1 MPRLQLNNLLGGVIA
16 GFLAIP
22 ESMAYAVIIFSPFA
36 IYQPEILPLGVA
48 ACVLAVVFANL
59 IPSLLAGPRI
69 MVSTP
74 FSLAS
79 VMLAVVATQII
90 SSVTPEGGVPNIDLA
105 LVLLFAVVSISGFF
119 QILLG
124 AFRLADVAKFVPM
137 PVIAGLRNGA
147 AIVIIMSQLRPF
159 FGLEN
164 NVPIDMNNILWPTTS
179 IGFLAFLIMFSSP
192 RVSKKIPG
200 PIIAIIIGTLVYY
213 ILAKAGFSGQLTE
226 LVGAVPVIMP
236 APHLLDDFF
245 ILVTSRETLDLL
257 FPLLPTAFALAILN
271 TLQTLVAIVTA
282 DSLAET
288 RSKPSLA
295 LIGQG
300 ISNFLC
306 GLFGAMS
313 AAGAV
318 GSTLANYTSGG
329 RGLVS
334 RLSVS
339 LLALAVL
346 VLFGPLIGY
355 LPKIVLAGCLIALA
369 LSMFDP
375 AGFHLLWGALNRKVG
390 FHDAAKDISII
401 SSVMLILLAFG
412 PLAAVGA
419 GIIVALVNFIFS
431 MAHNN
436 IRRELPGQ
444 TIRSHV
450 QRNEKED
457 QLLTELGKKVIILEL
472 EGPLFFGTSDRLLT
486 KLEKLSKDAFDFILM
501 DFTRINEFDSTA
513 VSLVCQARKVCAKN
527 ECKLLLCSVEHTPRI
542 ARFLSTTKL
551 FFEFQSDEVYPS
563 MQEGMA
569 SIEDQLLDK
578 ELGPRRYEKDI
589 SFRSMSILNS
599 IAKEHLDLIESE
611 MQLLEYDDGDIVFR
625 QEERADALYFISRG
639 QVVIQV
645 QSSEVSK
652 NDLGVLCPGAVFGE
666 MAILDGKP
674 RSASIIALGKMS
686 CLRLKIDSLEKIAKT
701 HPDTRNALMAS
712 LGVELSKRI
721 RVANRALTAFKI

>member
-1 MPRLQLNNLLGGVIA
+1 MQRPKLNNLLGGVIA

-59 IPSLLAGPRI
+59 IPSLIAGPRI

-90 SSVTPEGGVPNIDLA
+90 SSVTPEGGVPNINLA
-105 LVLLFAVVSISGFF
+105 LVLLFALVSMSGFF

-124 AFRLADVAKFVPM
+124 AFRLADVAKFIPL

-147 AIVIIMSQLRPF
+147 AILIIMSQMRPL

-164 NVPIDMNNILWPTTS
+164 DVPISINNILWPTTF
-179 IGFLAFLIMFSSP
+179 IGFLAFSIMFLSP

-200 PIIAIIIGTLVYY
+200 PIIAIIIGTLAYY
-213 ILAKAGFSGQLTE
+213 ILANAGFSEQLTE

-236 APHLLDDFF
+236 VPHLLDDFF
-245 ILVTSRETLDLL
+245 ILVTSRETFDLL
-257 FPLLPTAFALAILN
+257 FQLLPTAFALAILN

-313 AAGAV
+313 AAGGV

-329 RGLVS
+329 RGVVS

-339 LLALAVL
+339 LLALAIL
-346 VLFGPLIGY
+346 VLFGPFIGY

-369 LSMFDP
+369 LSMFDRV
-375 AGFHLLWGALNRKVG
+375 GFQLLWGALNRKVG

-401 SSVMLILLAFG
+401 SSVMVILLAFG
-412 PLAAVGA
+412 PLAAVAA

-431 MAHNN
+431 MTHNN
-436 IRRELPGQ
+436 VRRELLGQ

-472 EGPLFFGTSDRLLT
+472 EGPLFFGTSDRLVT

-501 DFTRINEFDSTA
+501 DLTRINEFDSTA

-527 ECKLLLCSVEHTPRI
+527 ECKLLLCSVEHSSRV

-551 FFEFQSDEVYPS
+551 FSEFRSDEVYPS
-563 MQEGMA
+563 MQEGLA

-578 ELGPRRYEKDI
+578 EIGPRRYEKEV
-589 SFRSMSILNS
+589 SFRDMSVLNS
-599 IAKEHLDLIESE
+599 IAKEHLDLIEPE
-611 MQLLEYDDGDIVFR
+611 MQLIEYSAGDIIFR
-625 QEERADALYFISRG
+625 QEEHADALYFISRG
-639 QVVIQV
+639 QVAIQV
-645 QSSEVSK
+645 LSGEVHK
-652 NDLGVLCPGAVFGE
+652 NNLGVLCPGAVFGE

-674 RSASIIALGKMS
+674 RAASIVALGKVT
-686 CLRLKIDSLEKIAKT
+686 CLRLKIASLEKIAKT
-701 HPDTRNALMAS
+701 QPDTRNALMAS
-712 LGVELSKRI
+712 LGVELSKQL
-721 RVANRALTAFKI
+721 RVANRALSAFRI